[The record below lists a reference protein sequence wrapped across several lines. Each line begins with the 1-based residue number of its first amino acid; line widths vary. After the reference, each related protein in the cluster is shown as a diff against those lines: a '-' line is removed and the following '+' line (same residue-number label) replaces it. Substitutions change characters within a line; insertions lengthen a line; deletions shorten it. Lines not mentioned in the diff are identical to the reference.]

1 MTENNGNNNS
11 RLDRIEK
18 TLDRLLLGL
27 GETKANIDNVNKG
40 LQETRAIANSNSRAI
55 EAMIEQRA
63 TDRLEHEERMR
74 KHDQEIA
81 ELRAISSRLA
91 EVQLG
96 MAKMLGNIDETNPT
110 ILKRLMA
117 IENKVDQM
125 LEKNQE

>member
-27 GETKANIDNVNKG
+27 GETKANIDNLNKG
-40 LQETRAIANSNSRAI
+40 LGDTKAIANSNSRAI